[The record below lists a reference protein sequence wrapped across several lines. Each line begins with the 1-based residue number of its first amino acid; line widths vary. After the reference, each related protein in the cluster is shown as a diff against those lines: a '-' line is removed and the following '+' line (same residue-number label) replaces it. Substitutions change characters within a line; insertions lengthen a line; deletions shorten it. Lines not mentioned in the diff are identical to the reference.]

1 VAALKSRDRLFRETL
16 MARHRVYQVASPTPL
31 ERLDLPIDAEVFVKR
46 EDLSPIHAYKWR
58 GAYNRMAML
67 DAESR
72 ERGVVAASAGNHA
85 QGVALAARR
94 LGVRARIFM
103 PTSTPRMK
111 QTEVARHGGGAVEV
125 VLIGDHYSVAAEAAK
140 AYCADS
146 NATLIHPYDDF
157 ATMAGQGTLADEA
170 VMAGV
175 GPFDAAYLQIGGGGM
190 ASGVACWLKS
200 YFPKMRAI
208 GVEGVDQASMQA
220 AIAAGKPVDLD
231 YVDVFCDGTAVRRA
245 GDLTFPLC
253 KDLIDGFI
261 TVTNDEVCAAIQYVW
276 ESLRTVPEPS
286 GAMGIAGLLKDAET
300 NRALDGQ
307 RILTVLCGANMD
319 FGQLATIARHAGIG
333 AHRRR
338 YFRITLPERPGALVD
353 MLDEAFLDVNIIEFQ
368 HGKTDPK
375 QAWPVIGVEG
385 APPVLDALERGLT
398 ERGYAYETVTSEE
411 DVEFRII
418 NYDPHLFLR
427 PYFVKV
433 EFPERAGALHDFL
446 MNLRQAAGICYFNY
460 LFTGES
466 VGRALIGFE
475 FESDDN
481 RAQAIQLIA
490 ESGITCTE
498 IEPEVLGRIL

>member
-1 VAALKSRDRLFRETL
+1 
-16 MARHRVYQVASPTPL
+16 MARQRVYQAAPPTPL
-31 ERLDLPIDAEVFVKR
+31 EPLELPINAEVYIKR

-58 GAYNRMAML
+58 GAYNRMAL
-67 DAESR
+67 LNAEER
-72 ERGVVAASAGNHA
+72 ERGVVASSAGNHA

-125 VLIGDHYSVAAEAAK
+125 VLTGDQYSAAAEAAK
-140 AYCADS
+140 AYGAETE
-146 NATLIHPYDDF
+146 ATMIHPYDDY

-170 VMAGV
+170 VMAGA
-175 GPFDAAYLQIGGGGM
+175 GAFDAAFLQIGGGGM

-200 YFPKMRAI
+200 YFPKLRAI

-220 AIAAGKPVDLD
+220 AIAAGQPVDLD

-245 GDLTFPLC
+245 GELTLPLC
-253 KDLIDGFI
+253 QDLLDGFV

-276 ESLRTVPEPS
+276 EALRVVPEPS
-286 GAMGIAGLLKDAET
+286 GAMGIAGLLKDAES
-300 NRALDGQ
+300 NKALDGK
-307 RILTVLCGANMD
+307 RVLTVLCGANMD
-319 FGQLATIARHAGIG
+319 FGQLATVARHAGIG

-353 MLDEAFLDVNIIEFQ
+353 LLDELFIDVNIIEFQ
-368 HGKTDPK
+368 HGKNDPK
-375 QAWPVIGVEG
+375 QAWPVIGAEA
-385 APPVLDALERGLT
+385 APPVLDALERGLA

-446 MNLRQAAGICYFNY
+446 ITLRQVAGICYFNY
-460 LFTGES
+460 LFTGET

-475 FESDDN
+475 FETDDN
-481 RAQAIQLIA
+481 RAKGIQLIA

-498 IEPEVLGRIL
+498 IPGEVLGRIL

>member
-1 VAALKSRDRLFRETL
+1 
-16 MARHRVYQVASPTPL
+16 MARQRVYQAASPTPL

-58 GAYNRMAML
+58 GAYNRMAL
-67 DAESR
+67 LTAEER

-111 QTEVARHGGGAVEV
+111 QTEVARHGGGAVDI
-125 VLIGDHYSVAAEAAK
+125 VLIGDHYSEAAEAAK
-140 AYCADS
+140 RYCAE
-146 NATLIHPYDDF
+146 AKGTLVHPYDDY

-170 VMAGV
+170 VMAGE
-175 GPFDAAYLQIGGGGM
+175 GAFDAAYLQIGGGGM

-220 AIAAGKPVDLD
+220 AIAAGQPVDLP

-253 KDLIDGFI
+253 QELIDGFV

-276 ESLRTVPEPS
+276 EALRIVPEPS
-286 GAMGIAGLLKDAET
+286 GAMGIAGLLKDEHAV
-300 NRALDGQ
+300 RGQ

-319 FGQLATIARHAGIG
+319 FGQLATVARHAGIG
-333 AHRRR
+333 ANRRR

-353 MLDEAFLDVNIIEFQ
+353 LLDELFTQANIIEFQ
-368 HGKTDPK
+368 HGKSDPK
-375 QAWPVIGVEG
+375 QAWPVIGAE
-385 APPVLDALERGLT
+385 ASAPVLDALERGLT
-398 ERGYAYETVTSEE
+398 ERGYSYETVTSEE

-418 NYDPHLFLR
+418 NYDPHLFQR

-446 MNLRQAAGICYFNY
+446 ITLRQVAGICYFNY
-460 LFTGES
+460 LFTGET

-481 RAQAIQLIA
+481 RAQAIKLIA

-498 IEPEVLGRIL
+498 IPEEVLGRIL